1 MNTTEHTEL
10 GNGLLLDNIEGNP
23 YLRVDEFGVLHL
35 RLQRFGE
42 NNLPEPMELE
52 MSAGEIIAMAGDYFT
67 QANWTMNLDLPKC
80 ELFDSPVELG
90 KYLIRKPID
99 SKEESALITAYNNL
113 AAPDV
118 TRKEIDRIYSINNAT
133 YVPFSPTLNF
143 YAQQLMYYFRVKD
156 YGEML
161 VRNQTH
167 FTPWSI
173 RVYVLGHAIALRY
186 ARLSY
191 ELKQLAADNNYQ
203 SDNPDLL
210 SLKTSLQNKNEPL
223 SSNTLIDLA
232 NRYHAQAYSIEL
244 FTFHYYSDHF
254 ATGHMSMIG
263 DLRVL
268 LKDRFGVWGNIL
280 ANNIHDEVNR
290 VGVYTVRP
298 YDPIPNTT
306 EAPSRARGDGKF
318 DTCLNQ
324 FNRLACLNGMTA
336 SLKDIDQ
343 VLSGGKIPGQ
353 RDYGGLIHMPDV
365 DFNSRQHQP
374 LLVLSQGKVY
384 YREHLSKIQIL
395 SPTEYEALR
404 QNPEKHGYKELTNK
418 WSAFKLVTKLR
429 LFPYIYD
436 GAIVPVSDEK
446 LAEII
451 ADEKLRSPQ
460 RAPIP
465 TPSCIPEPEPTV
477 FDWRTKPGWRNN
489 KDQLDILDGLKKH
502 SVLRL
507 KRTLPAQ
514 EEKTEEVQ
522 MNLGV

>member
-10 GNGLLLDNIEGNP
+10 GNGLLMDKIEGNP
-23 YLRVDEFGVLHL
+23 YLRIDEFGVLHL

-67 QANWTMNLDLPKC
+67 QANWTMDLDLPKC
-80 ELFDSPVELG
+80 ELFNSPAELG
-90 KYLIRKPID
+90 KHLIRKPID
-99 SKEESALITAYNNL
+99 PKEENALITAYNNL

-118 TRKEIDRIYSINNAT
+118 TRKEIDRIYSINNAN

-173 RVYVLGHAIALRY
+173 RVYILGHAIALRY
-186 ARLSY
+186 AHLSY
-191 ELKQLAADNNYQ
+191 ELKQLATDRNYQ
-203 SDNPDLL
+203 SDNPDL
-210 SLKTSLQNKNEPL
+210 STLKTSLQNKNETL
-223 SSNTLIDLA
+223 SSNTLLDLA

-263 DLRVL
+263 DLRVV
-268 LKDRFGVWGNIL
+268 LKERFGVWGNIL
-280 ANNIHDEVNR
+280 ANNLHDEVNR

-298 YDPIPNTT
+298 YDPTPNTT

-336 SLKDIDQ
+336 SLKDINQ
-343 VLSGGKIPGQ
+343 VLSGSVIPEQ
-353 RDYGGLIHMPDV
+353 KDFGGLVHMPDV

-374 LLVLSQGKVY
+374 LLVLSKGKVY
-384 YREHLSKIQIL
+384 YRNNLSQIHII
-395 SPTEYEALR
+395 SPSEYEALR
-404 QNPEKHGYKELTNK
+404 ENPEKHGYKELTSK
-418 WSAFKLVTKLR
+418 WAAFKLVTKLR
-429 LFPYIYD
+429 LFPYLYD
-436 GAIVPVSDEK
+436 GSVMPVSDEK

-451 ADEKLRSPQ
+451 ADEKRRNPQ

-465 TPSCIPEPEPTV
+465 TPSCLPESEPTV
-477 FDWRTKPGWRNN
+477 FDWRTKASWRNN
-489 KDQLDILDGLKKH
+489 KDSLDILDGLKKH
-502 SVLRL
+502 SILGA
-507 KRTLPAQ
+507 KQTHSAIQ
-514 EEKTEEVQ
+514 EEEEVQ
-522 MNLGV
+522 LNLGV